1 MRQLDEIDPCRRTE
15 KCFEATSRRYGRTP
29 RQDNR
34 YTKTVNLGLSKRGD
48 YVVRSAIC
56 LAGCYESGVPK
67 KLRQVSSEMGVP
79 RTYVSQILGDLVR
92 AGLAQSFFGTQGGYS
107 LARPPSEVSLLQIVE
122 AAEGPLAP
130 ETCVLG
136 DAPCRWESVC
146 PLHETWGTAAAALR
160 SVLATTN
167 LADLVE
173 RDRAIQA
180 GTYLVSGDG
189 HRHHTPAVAVT
200 DSVQIELAASTVAER
215 IRTGTSWLV
224 PHLEAAHAEGE
235 STLIRIG
242 PGGPTWFGKV
252 VAVHLGTPEG
262 SNENL
267 AISVTW
273 EATGPSGLFPR
284 FEGELRVSALDP
296 DRSELTLTGHYRP
309 PLGRTGQALDDALLA
324 RVAHATVRSLLRRLA
339 RVLEEESAPRPAG
352 RVADAPPSA

>member
-1 MRQLDEIDPCRRTE
+1 M
-15 KCFEATSRRYGRTP
+15 
-29 RQDNR
+29 
-34 YTKTVNLGLSKRGD
+34 NLALSKRGD

-92 AGLAQSFFGTQGGYS
+92 VGLAQSFFGTQGGYS
-107 LARPPSEVSLLQIVE
+107 LARPPSEVSLLEVVE
-122 AAEGPLAP
+122 AAEGPLVP

-136 DAPCRWESVC
+136 DTPCRWESVC

-160 SVLATTN
+160 TVLATTS

-180 GTYLVSGDG
+180 GTYLVSGEG
-189 HRHHTPAVAVT
+189 HRHHTPSVAVT
-200 DSVQIELAASTVAER
+200 DSVQIELVASTVAKR
-215 IRTGTSWLV
+215 IRAGNSWLV
-224 PHLEAAHAEGE
+224 PHLEAAHAESE
-235 STLIRIG
+235 ATLIRIG
-242 PGGPTWFGKV
+242 PGGPAWLGKV
-252 VAVHLGTPEG
+252 VAVHLGIPEG
-262 SNENL
+262 SNEDL
-267 AISVTW
+267 VIPVSW

-296 DRSELTLTGHYRP
+296 DRSELNLTGHYRP
-309 PLGRTGQALDDALLA
+309 PLGRTGQALDDAVLA

-339 RVLEEESAPRPAG
+339 HVLEEESAPRPTERG
-352 RVADAPPSA
+352 VDAPRKVQRRSSNIALTSSSEDPPPPSS

>member
-1 MRQLDEIDPCRRTE
+1 
-15 KCFEATSRRYGRTP
+15 
-29 RQDNR
+29 
-34 YTKTVNLGLSKRGD
+34 VNLALSKRGD

-56 LAGCYESGVPK
+56 LARCFDSGAPK

-107 LARPPSEVSLLQIVE
+107 LARPPSDVSLLEVVE

-130 ETCVLG
+130 VTCVLG

-160 SVLATTN
+160 TVLAATS

-173 RDRAIQA
+173 RDRAIEA
-180 GTYLVSGDG
+180 GTYSVSGEG
-189 HRHHTPAVAVT
+189 HRHHPPAVAVT
-200 DSVQIELAASTVAER
+200 DTVQIELVASTVAER
-215 IRTGTSWLV
+215 IRAGNSWLV
-224 PHLEAAHAEGE
+224 PHLEAAHAESE
-235 STLIRIG
+235 ATLIRIG
-242 PGGPTWFGKV
+242 PGGPAWLGKV
-252 VAVHLGTPEG
+252 VAVHLGTPER
-262 SNENL
+262 SNEDL
-267 AISVTW
+267 VIPVTW

-296 DRSELTLTGHYRP
+296 DRSELNLTGHYRP

-339 RVLEEESAPRPAG
+339 RVLEEESTHQPTG
-352 RVADAPPSA
+352 RVGDALPSVPRRSANKPLKLSSEDPPSPPS

>member
-1 MRQLDEIDPCRRTE
+1 M
-15 KCFEATSRRYGRTP
+15 
-29 RQDNR
+29 
-34 YTKTVNLGLSKRGD
+34 VNLALSKRGD
-48 YVVRSAIC
+48 YVARSAIC

-107 LARPPSEVSLLQIVE
+107 LARPPSEVSLLEVVE

-160 SVLATTN
+160 TVLAATS

-173 RDRAIQA
+173 RDRAIEA
-180 GTYLVSGDG
+180 GTYMVSGDG
-189 HRHHTPAVAVT
+189 HRHHTPTVAVT
-200 DSVQIELAASTVAER
+200 DSVQIELGASTVAER
-215 IRTGTSWLV
+215 IRAGNSWLV
-224 PHLEAAHAEGE
+224 PHLEAAHAESE
-235 STLIRIG
+235 ATLIRIG
-242 PGGPTWFGKV
+242 PGGPAWLGKV

-262 SNENL
+262 SNEDL
-267 AISVTW
+267 VIPVTW

-296 DRSELTLTGHYRP
+296 DRSELNLTGHYRP

-339 RVLEEESAPRPAG
+339 RVLEEESAPRPTG
-352 RVADAPPSA
+352 RVADAPLSVPRRSANNPLKLSSEDPPAPLS